1 MHACVFCGVFERLVV
16 FFDNLVVV
24 VGILKRMPK
33 GSVLKTESGGVLPRQ
48 SVASSVPACFLLQ
61 RGMFRAK
68 YGARSEKE
76 DQSYCPGWGWRACQR

>member
-1 MHACVFCGVFERLVV
+1 MHTCMSCGVFERLVV

-48 SVASSVPACFLLQ
+48 CVASFVSACFLLQ
-61 RGMFRAK
+61 RGMCRA
-68 YGARSEKE
+68 G
-76 DQSYCPGWGWRACQR
+76 